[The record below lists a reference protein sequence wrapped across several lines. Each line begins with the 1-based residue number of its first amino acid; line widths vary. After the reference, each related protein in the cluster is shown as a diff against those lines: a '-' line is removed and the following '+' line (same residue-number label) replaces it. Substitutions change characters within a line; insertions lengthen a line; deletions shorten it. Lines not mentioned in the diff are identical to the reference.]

1 MSEVPEILHHDAKAK
16 NKKVWIVAIAG
27 GILVVLGI
35 FALFYS
41 AQSAQNKTL
50 PGLFIGDI
58 SIGNMTKTELK
69 NFLDTMSTKLS
80 TEGIEVNLK
89 HVNGTHSFTLLP
101 QVVGDSDIAEYIR
114 IDTDKEADRIFTLG
128 KGDNAFT
135 NTLAFLQSR
144 VADQNVTLEN
154 VIVERERIENAIK
167 AQATKYEQPPQNA
180 KLVFSD
186 FEPLRYSITTS
197 SSGFVYPIE
206 RSISN
211 IELAARTLERP
222 SITLEPEATVAILTK
237 ADWTPMIEK
246 VSTAL
251 SYGPLV
257 LEYVDEAGDV
267 QKEWKI
273 PVSTFANWLTIEKAY
288 PKNILT
294 LDFASTTEYLVNRV
308 DSAVRQGPE
317 DAKFSVD
324 ANGKVKEFQASRV
337 GIGLD
342 TGMTYG
348 SIIASV
354 SERINSATNTPV
366 RITLTEVKPNVATG
380 EVNDLGIEEI
390 LGVGI
395 SNFGGSP
402 SNRVKN
408 IRNAVVKLNGLLIK
422 PGDEFSAIKY
432 TQPYTIE
439 GGYLP
444 EKVIKGDEIKAEI
457 GGGLCQVGTTLF
469 RMAMNSGM
477 EITERRNHSLVVSYY
492 NDLSNGLPGTDAT
505 IYDPAPDFRFK
516 NDTNN
521 YILLQTA
528 MNESTGELK
537 FTLWGTSDGRKGSY
551 SKPVVHK
558 WIPAGPARI
567 TETTSLA
574 PGQKQCQSAFRGAQ
588 ASFTYTRVMLDGT
601 KQNTVFDSY
610 YRPLPQI
617 CLVGVEKVSTP
628 CPEGQECTPSEA
640 NTPDEDEIV
649 APVNSTASST

>member
-1 MSEVPEILHHDAKAK
+1 MSQTPEILHQDAKAA
-16 NKKVWIVAIAG
+16 NTSKVWIVAITG
-27 GILVVLGI
+27 GILVCLGI
-35 FALFYS
+35 FAIFYS
-41 AQSAQNKTL
+41 AKSAEDRTL
-50 PGLFIGDI
+50 PGLFVGDIFIGD
-58 SIGNMTKTELK
+58 MTKTELK
-69 NFLDTMSTKLS
+69 DFLDSMSNKLS
-80 TEGIEVNLK
+80 TDGIEVNLK
-89 HVNGTHSFTLLP
+89 HVSGTHSFTLLP
-101 QVVGDSDIAEYIR
+101 QVIGDADVADYIR
-114 IDTDKEADRIFTLG
+114 IDTTKETDRIFELG
-128 KGDNAFT
+128 KGDNALS
-135 NTLAFLQSR
+135 NTWAYVQSK
-144 VADQNVTLEN
+144 VTDQSITLKN
-154 VIVERERIENAIK
+154 IVVDRERIENAIR
-167 AQATKYEQPPQNA
+167 AQAAKYEQPPQNS
-180 KLVFSD
+180 KLVFKD
-186 FEPLRYSITTS
+186 FEPLRYSITS
-197 SSGFVYPIE
+197 STSGFVYPIDK
-206 RSISN
+206 SIDA
-211 IELAARTLERP
+211 IEQAAKNLERP
-222 SITLEPEATVAILTK
+222 SVTLASESSNPTVTESEWSPVLGSL
-237 ADWTPMIEK
+237 
-246 VSTAL
+246 STAFAA
-251 SYGPLV
+251 GPLV
-257 LEYVDEAGDV
+257 LSYVDEAGDV

-273 PVSTFANWLTIEKAY
+273 PVSTFANWLTLREE
-288 PKNILT
+288 NRQNHLT
-294 LDFASTTEYLVNRV
+294 LDTVSTTEYLVNRI
-308 DSAVRQGPE
+308 DSAVRQDPE
-317 DAKFSVD
+317 DAKFRVD
-324 ANGKVKEFQASRV
+324 AVGKVQEFKASRV

-342 TGMTYG
+342 TQKTYEALQ
-348 SIIASV
+348 ASFDLRLNGNT
-354 SERINSATNTPV
+354 STPV
-366 RITLTEVKPNVATG
+366 QIVLTEVEPNVATG
-380 EVNDLGIEEI
+380 QVNDLGIEEV

-395 SNFGGSP
+395 SNFAGSP

-444 EKVIKGDEIKAEI
+444 EKVIKGDELKAEI

-537 FTLWGTSDGRKGSY
+537 FTLWGTSDGRKASY

-588 ASFTYTRVMLDGT
+588 TSFTYTRVMPDGT
-601 KQNTVFDSY
+601 KQETLFDSY

-617 CLVGVEKVSTP
+617 CLVGVAQASTP
-628 CPEGQECTPSEA
+628 
-640 NTPDEDEIV
+640 NEDEALLDSEEQII
-649 APVNSTASST
+649 APVNSATSST